1 MNKSPGL
8 RLSDFITLEI
18 CKFLKTLVIIFSEW
32 SPQRDSREYSID
44 SLGSILKALQG
55 VLKTNPRGRRLR
67 GFLAKGLAEDVA
79 EGFVVNIPGMSST
92 HW

>member
-1 MNKSPGL
+1 MEPPERFPRVLNGL
-8 RLSDFITLEI
+8 
-18 CKFLKTLVIIFSEW
+18 
-32 SPQRDSREYSID
+32 PREYFEDPS
-44 SLGSILKALQG
+44 G
-55 VLKTNPRGRRLR
+55 VLKTNPRGHKLR

>member
-1 MNKSPGL
+1 M
-8 RLSDFITLEI
+8 
-18 CKFLKTLVIIFSEW
+18 
-32 SPQRDSREYSID
+32 D

-79 EGFVVNIPGMSST
+79 EGFVVNIPGMSPT